1 MTPREVRNHWI
12 NELVWITREP
22 QDLCFCLFFLF
33 VTPFFRA
40 FILRLSLGFLITV
53 MSIFLMSWYMGHSRF
68 YGCTYIWKQID
79 IIDGS
84 LPNKAQE
91 TENWNTEDFE
101 QKNWDFYLIF
111 PNLIWISYRLFDAK
125 LSIFS
130 RLSKMTSNYNIY
142 FTLD

>member
-1 MTPREVRNHWI
+1 
-12 NELVWITREP
+12 
-22 QDLCFCLFFLF
+22 
-33 VTPFFRA
+33 
-40 FILRLSLGFLITV
+40 
-53 MSIFLMSWYMGHSRF
+53 MSHSRF

-79 IIDGS
+79 IIDCS

-91 TENWNTEDFE
+91 TESWNNEGFE

-142 FTLD
+142 FTLDYFSFIVIVSIFIFTMSWLDGILCLSTVKETHKNQLQGLNVSNVRSRNMFVCLFSIF